1 MEARGR
7 IKCAGSDNVKHRVLL
22 VDDYAPWRQHICS
35 ALATTARWE
44 VAGEAVD
51 GLDAVHKAQALRPDL
66 ILLDLGLP
74 KMTGIE
80 VAERITADNPDARI
94 LIVSEHRAW
103 DVLDA
108 ALSAGARGYIVKSD
122 SQYELAPAMDA
133 IIEGRRFVG
142 ARFAGRVLEDGV
154 AFRQPSHHDAGFYS
168 HEAQLVEDCVNYA
181 ETALRAGSSFLFAS
195 IDGRGHKM
203 EQALIARGIDIDHA
217 IRSGRYIPVEAA
229 ALLASVMVDRRVDES
244 RFWQCATTTI
254 SAAARAS
261 IASHPRL
268 AACGEAAALLWRTG
282 LGDEAVRLER
292 LWNDV
297 IRTFDIA
304 LFCAYVL
311 EGPSQGEVGDTH
323 HHQICAE
330 HATVHSR

>member
-1 MEARGR
+1 
-7 IKCAGSDNVKHRVLL
+7 
-22 VDDYAPWRQHICS
+22 
-35 ALATTARWE
+35 
-44 VAGEAVD
+44 
-51 GLDAVHKAQALRPDL
+51 VHKAQALRPDL

-108 ALSAGARGYIVKSD
+108 ALAAGARGYIVKSD
-122 SQYELAPAMDA
+122 SQHELAPAMDA

-142 ARFAGRVLEDGV
+142 ARFAGRILEDGV
-154 AFRQPSHHDAGFYS
+154 AFRERSHHEAGFYT
-168 HEAQLVEDCVNYA
+168 HETQLIEDCGHYA
-181 ETALRAGSSFLFAS
+181 ETALRAGSSFMFVS
-195 IDGRGHKM
+195 IDGRGHKL
-203 EQALIARGIDIDHA
+203 EQALVARGVDVDHA
-217 IRSGRYIPVEAA
+217 IRSGRYIAMEAA
-229 ALLASVMVDRRVDES
+229 GLLAGVMVDRRVDES

-261 IASHPRL
+261 NGSHPRL

-292 LWNDV
+292 LWNDA
-297 IRTFDIA
+297 IRTFDIS
-304 LFCAYVL
+304 LFCAYAL
-311 EGPSQGEVGDTH
+311 EGASQGQVGDI